1 MSVPLRTSGKRKA
14 ASVALRGSETLKKFF
29 RARHHRLALDF
40 IRRKTMNS
48 DKVKAGVEHAPHRS
62 LLKADGYNDEQMRRP
77 FVGVVNSFNE
87 IAPGHMHLQNIARAV
102 KDGVLAAGGTPME
115 FDTIGVCDGIA
126 MGHDGMHFSLSSR
139 ELIADT
145 IECMVKAHCFDA
157 LVFIPN
163 CDKIVPGMLMAA
175 MRLNLPCIFVSGGPM
190 LSINQRDLNTVFEA
204 VGARKANLINDEEL
218 AEIEGSS
225 CPGCGS
231 CSGMF
236 TANSMNCL
244 TEVLGLGLPGNGTI
258 PAVYAER
265 VRLAKTAGMQ
275 VMKLLADDVRPR
287 DIITPAAFENA
298 LTTDMALGCSTN
310 SALHLLAI
318 AHEADITLDLH
329 MINAI
334 SEKTPNLCH
343 LAPAGHHHMQDL
355 LEAGGI
361 SAVLKELLDAGMIH
375 GDCKTVTGKTVA
387 ENVARAVNRNPEVIR
402 PLDNPYTKTGGLAVL
417 FGNLAPNGAIVKRS
431 AVKPEMLVNTGTAKC
446 FDSEEEAIA
455 AIYAGKIVPGDIV
468 VIRYEGPAGGPGM
481 REMLSPTSAIVG
493 MKLDTTVALLT
504 DGRFS
509 GASCGAAIGHIS
521 PEAAAGGPIAY
532 IKDGDKIAIDI
543 PNYSLKLLISDEEM
557 EERKKTMKIREP
569 KKLTGYLKRYAKN
582 VSSADKGAIV
592 E

>member
-1 MSVPLRTSGKRKA
+1 
-14 ASVALRGSETLKKFF
+14 
-29 RARHHRLALDF
+29 
-40 IRRKTMNS
+40 MNS

-77 FVGVVNSFNE
+77 FIGVVNSFNE
-87 IAPGHMHLQNIARAV
+87 VAPGHMHLQTIARAV

-115 FDTIGVCDGIA
+115 FNTIGVCDGIA

-157 LVFIPN
+157 LVIIPN

>member
-1 MSVPLRTSGKRKA
+1 
-14 ASVALRGSETLKKFF
+14 
-29 RARHHRLALDF
+29 
-40 IRRKTMNS
+40 MNS

-265 VRLAKTAGMQ
+265 IRLAKTAGMQ
-275 VMKLLADDVRPR
+275 VMKLLADDIRPR
-287 DIITPAAFENA
+287 DIVTPAAFENA

-318 AHEADITLDLH
+318 AHEADIALDLH
-329 MINAI
+329 MINDI
-334 SEKTPNLCH
+334 SEHTPNLCH

-355 LEAGGI
+355 MEAGGI
-361 SAVLKELLDAGMIH
+361 SAVLKELLDAGMIQ
-375 GDCKTVTGKTVA
+375 GQCKTVTGKTVA
-387 ENVARAVNRNPEVIR
+387 ENVAHAVNRNPEVIR
-402 PLDNPYTKTGGLAVL
+402 PIDNPYTKTGGLAVL

-431 AVKPEMLVNTGTAKC
+431 AVKPEMLFNTGTAKC

-543 PNYSLKLLISDEEM
+543 PNYSLKLLVSDEEM

>member
-1 MSVPLRTSGKRKA
+1 
-14 ASVALRGSETLKKFF
+14 
-29 RARHHRLALDF
+29 
-40 IRRKTMNS
+40 MNS

-77 FVGVVNSFNE
+77 FIGVVNSFNE

-115 FDTIGVCDGIA
+115 FNTIGVCDGIA

-265 VRLAKTAGMQ
+265 IRLAKTAGMQ

-543 PNYSLKLLISDEEM
+543 PNYSLKLLVSDEEM

>member
-1 MSVPLRTSGKRKA
+1 M
-14 ASVALRGSETLKKFF
+14 ALRGSETLKKFF
-29 RARHHRLALDF
+29 KARHHRLALGF
-40 IRRKTMNS
+40 IRRKIMNS

-77 FVGVVNSFNE
+77 FIGVVNSFNE
-87 IAPGHMHLQNIARAV
+87 VAPGHMHLQTIARAV

-115 FDTIGVCDGIA
+115 FNTIGVCDGIA

-543 PNYSLKLLISDEEM
+543 PNYSLKLLVSDEEM

>member
-1 MSVPLRTSGKRKA
+1 
-14 ASVALRGSETLKKFF
+14 
-29 RARHHRLALDF
+29 
-40 IRRKTMNS
+40 MNS

-231 CSGMF
+231 CSGMY

-265 VRLAKTAGMQ
+265 IRLAKTAGMQ
-275 VMKLLADDVRPR
+275 VMKLLADDIRPR
-287 DIITPAAFENA
+287 DIVTPAAFENA

-318 AHEADITLDLH
+318 AHEADIALDLH
-329 MINAI
+329 MINDI
-334 SEKTPNLCH
+334 SEHTPNLCH

-355 LEAGGI
+355 MEAGGI
-361 SAVLKELLDAGMIH
+361 SAVLKELLDAGMIQ
-375 GDCKTVTGKTVA
+375 GQCKTVTGKTVA
-387 ENVARAVNRNPEVIR
+387 ENVAHAVNRNPEVIR
-402 PLDNPYTKTGGLAVL
+402 PIDNPYTKTGGLAVL

-481 REMLSPTSAIVG
+481 REMLNPTSAIAG
-493 MKLDTTVALLT
+493 MGLGSSVALIT

-509 GASCGAAIGHIS
+509 GASRGASIGHVS
-521 PEAAAGGPIAY
+521 PEAAVGGPIAL
-532 IKDGDKIAIDI
+532 IEEGDIISINI
-543 PNYSLKLLISDEEM
+543 PELKLEVKVSDEEM
-557 EERKKTMKIREP
+557 AARKAKWQPREP
-569 KKLTGYLKRYAKN
+569 RVTTGYLARYAAMVTSGN
-582 VSSADKGAIV
+582 RGAILEV
-592 E
+592 PKAK

>member
-1 MSVPLRTSGKRKA
+1 
-14 ASVALRGSETLKKFF
+14 
-29 RARHHRLALDF
+29 
-40 IRRKTMNS
+40 
-48 DKVKAGVEHAPHRS
+48 
-62 LLKADGYNDEQMRRP
+62 
-77 FVGVVNSFNE
+77 
-87 IAPGHMHLQNIARAV
+87 
-102 KDGVLAAGGTPME
+102 
-115 FDTIGVCDGIA
+115 
-126 MGHDGMHFSLSSR
+126 
-139 ELIADT
+139 
-145 IECMVKAHCFDA
+145 
-157 LVFIPN
+157 
-163 CDKIVPGMLMAA
+163 
-175 MRLNLPCIFVSGGPM
+175 
-190 LSINQRDLNTVFEA
+190 
-204 VGARKANLINDEEL
+204 
-218 AEIEGSS
+218 
-225 CPGCGS
+225 
-231 CSGMF
+231 
-236 TANSMNCL
+236 MNCL

-468 VIRYEGPAGGPGM
+468 VIRYEGPAGGL
-481 REMLSPTSAIVG
+481 E
-493 MKLDTTVALLT
+493 
-504 DGRFS
+504 
-509 GASCGAAIGHIS
+509 
-521 PEAAAGGPIAY
+521 
-532 IKDGDKIAIDI
+532 
-543 PNYSLKLLISDEEM
+543 
-557 EERKKTMKIREP
+557 
-569 KKLTGYLKRYAKN
+569 
-582 VSSADKGAIV
+582 
-592 E
+592 

>member
-1 MSVPLRTSGKRKA
+1 
-14 ASVALRGSETLKKFF
+14 
-29 RARHHRLALDF
+29 
-40 IRRKTMNS
+40 MNS

-387 ENVARAVNRNPEVIR
+387 ENVARAVNSNPEVIR

>member
-1 MSVPLRTSGKRKA
+1 
-14 ASVALRGSETLKKFF
+14 
-29 RARHHRLALDF
+29 
-40 IRRKTMNS
+40 MNS

-265 VRLAKTAGMQ
+265 ARLAKTAGMQ

-543 PNYSLKLLISDEEM
+543 PNYSLKLLVSDEEM

>member
-1 MSVPLRTSGKRKA
+1 
-14 ASVALRGSETLKKFF
+14 
-29 RARHHRLALDF
+29 
-40 IRRKTMNS
+40 MNS

-77 FVGVVNSFNE
+77 FIGVVNSFNE
-87 IAPGHMHLQNIARAV
+87 VAPGHMHLQTIARAV

-115 FDTIGVCDGIA
+115 FNTIGVCDGIA

-175 MRLNLPCIFVSGGPM
+175 LRLNLPCIFVSGGPM

-244 TEVLGLGLPGNGTI
+244 TEVLGLGLPRNGTI

-543 PNYSLKLLISDEEM
+543 PNYSLKLLVSDEEM

>member
-1 MSVPLRTSGKRKA
+1 
-14 ASVALRGSETLKKFF
+14 
-29 RARHHRLALDF
+29 
-40 IRRKTMNS
+40 MNS

-77 FVGVVNSFNE
+77 FIGVVNSFNE
-87 IAPGHMHLQNIARAV
+87 VAPGHMHLQTIARAV

-115 FDTIGVCDGIA
+115 FNTIGVCDGIA

-139 ELIADT
+139 ELIADI
-145 IECMVKAHCFDA
+145 IEVFVKSHCVDA
-157 LVFIPN
+157 LVFLPN

-265 VRLAKTAGMQ
+265 IRLAKTAGMQ
-275 VMKLLADDVRPR
+275 VMKLLADDIRPR
-287 DIITPAAFENA
+287 DIVTPAAFENA

-318 AHEADITLDLH
+318 AHEADIALDLH
-329 MINAI
+329 MINDI
-334 SEKTPNLCH
+334 SEHTPNLCH

-355 LEAGGI
+355 MEAGGI
-361 SAVLKELLDAGMIH
+361 SAVLKELLDAGMIQ
-375 GDCKTVTGKTVA
+375 GQCKTVTGKTVA
-387 ENVARAVNRNPEVIR
+387 ENVAHAVNRNPEVIR

-446 FDSEEEAIA
+446 FDSAEEAIA
-455 AIYAGKIVPGDIV
+455 AIYAGKIVPADIG

-543 PNYSLKLLISDEEM
+543 PNYSLKLLVSDEEM

>member
-1 MSVPLRTSGKRKA
+1 
-14 ASVALRGSETLKKFF
+14 
-29 RARHHRLALDF
+29 
-40 IRRKTMNS
+40 MNS
-48 DKVKAGVEHAPHRS
+48 DKVKVGVEHAPHRS

-77 FVGVVNSFNE
+77 FIGVVNSFNE
-87 IAPGHMHLQNIARAV
+87 VAPGHMHLQTIARAV

-115 FDTIGVCDGIA
+115 FNTIGVCDGIA

-265 VRLAKTAGMQ
+265 IRLAKTAGMQ
-275 VMKLLADDVRPR
+275 VMKLLAEDIRPR

-329 MINAI
+329 MINEI

-361 SAVLKELLDAGMIH
+361 SAVLKQLLDAGMIH

-543 PNYSLKLLISDEEM
+543 PNYSLKLLVSDEEM

>member
-1 MSVPLRTSGKRKA
+1 MPAHERTQVRECGTAGQRNP
-14 ASVALRGSETLKKFF
+14 KKIF

-40 IRRKTMNS
+40 IRRKIMNS

-77 FVGVVNSFNE
+77 FIGVVNSFNE
-87 IAPGHMHLQNIARAV
+87 VAPGHMHLQTIARAV

-115 FDTIGVCDGIA
+115 FNTIGVCDGIA

-265 VRLAKTAGMQ
+265 IRLAKTAGMQ
-275 VMKLLADDVRPR
+275 VMKLLADDIRPR
-287 DIITPAAFENA
+287 DIVTPAAFENA

-318 AHEADITLDLH
+318 AHEADIALDLH
-329 MINAI
+329 MINDI
-334 SEKTPNLCH
+334 SEHTPNLCH

-355 LEAGGI
+355 MEAGGI
-361 SAVLKELLDAGMIH
+361 SAVLKELLDAGMIQ
-375 GDCKTVTGKTVA
+375 GQCKTVTGKTVA
-387 ENVARAVNRNPEVIR
+387 ENVAHAVNRNPEVIR
-402 PLDNPYTKTGGLAVL
+402 PIDNPYTKTGGLAVL

-543 PNYSLKLLISDEEM
+543 PNYSLKLLVSDEEM

>member
-1 MSVPLRTSGKRKA
+1 MPAHERTQVRECGTAGQRNP
-14 ASVALRGSETLKKFF
+14 KKFF
-29 RARHHRLALDF
+29 KARHNRLALGF
-40 IRRKTMNS
+40 IRRKIMNS

-77 FVGVVNSFNE
+77 FIGVVNSFNE
-87 IAPGHMHLQNIARAV
+87 VAPGHMHLQTIARAV

-115 FDTIGVCDGIA
+115 FNTIGVCDGIA

>member
-1 MSVPLRTSGKRKA
+1 
-14 ASVALRGSETLKKFF
+14 
-29 RARHHRLALDF
+29 
-40 IRRKTMNS
+40 MNS

-77 FVGVVNSFNE
+77 FIGVVNSFNE
-87 IAPGHMHLQNIARAV
+87 VAPGHMHLQTIARAV

-115 FDTIGVCDGIA
+115 FNTIGVCDGIA

-175 MRLNLPCIFVSGGPM
+175 LRLNLPCIFVSGGPM

-265 VRLAKTAGMQ
+265 IRLAKTAGMQ

-355 LEAGGI
+355 MEAGGI
-361 SAVLKELLDAGMIH
+361 SAVLKELLDAGMIQ
-375 GDCKTVTGKTVA
+375 GECRTVTGKTVA

-543 PNYSLKLLISDEEM
+543 PNYSLKLLVSDEEM

>member
-1 MSVPLRTSGKRKA
+1 
-14 ASVALRGSETLKKFF
+14 
-29 RARHHRLALDF
+29 
-40 IRRKTMNS
+40 MNS

-77 FVGVVNSFNE
+77 FIGVVNSFNE
-87 IAPGHMHLQNIARAV
+87 VAPGHMHLQTIARAV

-115 FDTIGVCDGIA
+115 FNTIGVCDGIA

-318 AHEADITLDLH
+318 AHEADISLDLH
-329 MINAI
+329 MINEI

-387 ENVARAVNRNPEVIR
+387 ENVARAENRNPEVIR

-455 AIYAGKIVPGDIV
+455 AIYAGKIVPGDVV
-468 VIRYEGPAGGPGM
+468 VIRYEGPKGGPGM
-481 REMLSPTSAIVG
+481 REMLNPTSALAG
-493 MKLDTTVALLT
+493 MKLDTTVALIT

-509 GASCGAAIGHIS
+509 GASRGASIGHVS
-521 PEAAAGGPIAY
+521 PEAASGGEIGLVQE
-532 IKDGDKIAIDI
+532 GDIISIDI
-543 PNYSLKLLISDEEM
+543 PNSKVNVNISDEEM
-557 EERKKTMKIREP
+557 EARRAKYVPREP
-569 KKLTGYLKRYAKN
+569 SVKSGWLYRYSRL
-582 VSSADKGAIV
+582 VTSADQGAV
-592 E
+592 VR

>member
-1 MSVPLRTSGKRKA
+1 
-14 ASVALRGSETLKKFF
+14 
-29 RARHHRLALDF
+29 
-40 IRRKTMNS
+40 MNS

-62 LLKADGYNDEQMRRP
+62 LLKADGCNDEQMRRP
-77 FVGVVNSFNE
+77 FIGVVNSFNE
-87 IAPGHMHLQNIARAV
+87 VAPGHMHLQTIARAV

-115 FDTIGVCDGIA
+115 FNTIGVCDGIA

>member
-1 MSVPLRTSGKRKA
+1 
-14 ASVALRGSETLKKFF
+14 
-29 RARHHRLALDF
+29 
-40 IRRKTMNS
+40 MNS

-115 FDTIGVCDGIA
+115 FNTIGVCDGIA

-265 VRLAKTAGMQ
+265 IRLAKTAGMQ

-402 PLDNPYTKTGGLAVL
+402 PIDNPYTKTGGLAVL

-543 PNYSLKLLISDEEM
+543 PNYSLKLLVSDEEM

-569 KKLTGYLKRYAKN
+569 KMLTGYLKRYAKN

>member
-1 MSVPLRTSGKRKA
+1 
-14 ASVALRGSETLKKFF
+14 
-29 RARHHRLALDF
+29 
-40 IRRKTMNS
+40 MNS

-218 AEIEGSS
+218 TEIEGSS

-265 VRLAKTAGMQ
+265 IRLAKTAGMQ
-275 VMKLLADDVRPR
+275 VMKLLADDIRPR
-287 DIITPAAFENA
+287 DIVTPAAFENA

-318 AHEADITLDLH
+318 AHEADIALDLH
-329 MINAI
+329 MINDI
-334 SEKTPNLCH
+334 SEHTPNLCH

-355 LEAGGI
+355 MEAGGI
-361 SAVLKELLDAGMIH
+361 SAVLKELLDAGMIQ
-375 GDCKTVTGKTVA
+375 GQCKTVTGKTVA
-387 ENVARAVNRNPEVIR
+387 ENVAHAVNRNPEVIR
-402 PLDNPYTKTGGLAVL
+402 PIDNPYTKTGGLAVL

-543 PNYSLKLLISDEEM
+543 PNYSLKLLVSDEEM
-557 EERKKTMKIREP
+557 EKRKKTMKIREP

>member
-1 MSVPLRTSGKRKA
+1 
-14 ASVALRGSETLKKFF
+14 
-29 RARHHRLALDF
+29 
-40 IRRKTMNS
+40 MNS
-48 DKVKAGVEHAPHRS
+48 DKVKLGVEHAPHRS
-62 LLKADGYNDEQMRRP
+62 LLKADGYTDEQIRRP

-87 IAPGHMHLQNIARAV
+87 IAPGHIHLQNIARAV

-115 FDTIGVCDGIA
+115 FNTIGVCDGIA
-126 MGHDGMHFSLSSR
+126 MGHEGMRFSLSSR

-145 IECMVKAHCFDA
+145 IECMVKGHGFDA

-175 MRLNLPCIFVSGGPM
+175 MRLNLPCVFCSGGPM
-190 LSINQRDLNTVFEA
+190 ISIDQKDLNSVFEA
-204 VGARKANLINDEEL
+204 VGARKANLIDDDQL
-218 AEIEGSS
+218 AEIEGSA

-244 TEVLGLGLPGNGTI
+244 TEVMGLGLPGNGTI
-258 PAVYAER
+258 PAVYGER
-265 VRLAKTAGMQ
+265 IRLAKTAGMQ
-275 VMKLLADDVRPR
+275 VMSLLEKNIRPR
-287 DIITPAAFENA
+287 DILTEKALHNA

-318 AHEADITLDLH
+318 AHEAGIKMDLH
-329 MINAI
+329 MINEI

-355 LEAGGI
+355 LQAGGI
-361 SAVLKELLDAGMIH
+361 AAVMKQLLDAGMIH
-375 GDCKTVTGKTVA
+375 GDCMTVTGKTVA
-387 ENVARAVNRNPEVIR
+387 ENVAKAVNKNEEVIR
-402 PLDNPYTKTGGLAVL
+402 PMSNPYSKTGGLAVL

-455 AIYAGKIVPGDIV
+455 AIYEGKIVPGDIV

-543 PNYSLKLLISDEEM
+543 PNYSLKLLVSDEEM
-557 EERKKTMKIREP
+557 AERKATMKLKEQRE
-569 KKLTGYLKRYAKN
+569 LTGYLKRYAKM

>member
-1 MSVPLRTSGKRKA
+1 
-14 ASVALRGSETLKKFF
+14 
-29 RARHHRLALDF
+29 
-40 IRRKTMNS
+40 MNS

-318 AHEADITLDLH
+318 AHEADISLDLH
-329 MINAI
+329 MINEI

-387 ENVARAVNRNPEVIR
+387 ENVARAENRNPEVIR

-543 PNYSLKLLISDEEM
+543 PNYSLKLLVSDEEM
-557 EERKKTMKIREP
+557 EERKKTMKTREP

>member
-1 MSVPLRTSGKRKA
+1 
-14 ASVALRGSETLKKFF
+14 
-29 RARHHRLALDF
+29 
-40 IRRKTMNS
+40 MNS

-87 IAPGHMHLQNIARAV
+87 IAPGHMHLQTIARAV

-115 FDTIGVCDGIA
+115 FNTIGVCDGIA

-334 SEKTPNLCH
+334 CEKTPNLCH

-543 PNYSLKLLISDEEM
+543 PNYSLKLLVSDEEM

>member
-1 MSVPLRTSGKRKA
+1 
-14 ASVALRGSETLKKFF
+14 
-29 RARHHRLALDF
+29 
-40 IRRKTMNS
+40 MNS

-77 FVGVVNSFNE
+77 FIGVVNSFNE
-87 IAPGHMHLQNIARAV
+87 VAPGHMHLQTIARAV

-115 FDTIGVCDGIA
+115 FNTIGVCDGIA

-543 PNYSLKLLISDEEM
+543 SNYSLKLLVSDEEM

>member
-1 MSVPLRTSGKRKA
+1 
-14 ASVALRGSETLKKFF
+14 
-29 RARHHRLALDF
+29 
-40 IRRKTMNS
+40 MNS

-87 IAPGHMHLQNIARAV
+87 VAPGHMHLQTIARAV

-115 FDTIGVCDGIA
+115 FNTIGVCDGIA

>member
-1 MSVPLRTSGKRKA
+1 
-14 ASVALRGSETLKKFF
+14 
-29 RARHHRLALDF
+29 
-40 IRRKTMNS
+40 MNS

-77 FVGVVNSFNE
+77 FIGVVNSFNE
-87 IAPGHMHLQNIARAV
+87 VAPGHMHLQTIARAV

-115 FDTIGVCDGIA
+115 FNTIGVCDGIA

-287 DIITPAAFENA
+287 DIIPPAAFENA

-375 GDCKTVTGKTVA
+375 GDYKTVTGKTVA

-543 PNYSLKLLISDEEM
+543 PNYSLKLLVSDEEM

>member
-1 MSVPLRTSGKRKA
+1 MPLRGRK
-14 ASVALRGSETLKKFF
+14 LCKYF

-265 VRLAKTAGMQ
+265 IRLAKTAGMQ
-275 VMKLLADDVRPR
+275 VMKLLADDIRPR
-287 DIITPAAFENA
+287 DIVTPAAFENA

-318 AHEADITLDLH
+318 AHEADIALDLH
-329 MINAI
+329 MINDI
-334 SEKTPNLCH
+334 SEHTPNLCH

-355 LEAGGI
+355 MEAGGI
-361 SAVLKELLDAGMIH
+361 SAVLKELLDAGMIQ
-375 GDCKTVTGKTVA
+375 GQCKTVTGKTVA
-387 ENVARAVNRNPEVIR
+387 ENVAHAVNRNPEVIR
-402 PLDNPYTKTGGLAVL
+402 PIDNPYTKTGGLAVL

-532 IKDGDKIAIDI
+532 IKDGDKIAINI
-543 PNYSLKLLISDEEM
+543 PNYSLKLLVSDEEM